1 MSAGSST
8 GSTGSSTGS
17 SAGGSK
23 AQQADDSVWVDRMA
37 VAGLITFGVVHLV
50 LGWLAV
56 QLALGDKEGGASTTG
71 AVKQIAEQ
79 PFGGVLVWLVAAGM
93 ALLTIWQG
101 VEAAVGHRDD
111 DKDST
116 RLRHR
121 LTSAGKAVVY
131 AAICVSAVKVAT
143 GSGSKGGTDSMTA
156 KLMDQPFGQVLVGI
170 VGVAIVAVGVGM
182 LVVAY
187 RESYLKHLDVDGK
200 TGRDGQAFRW
210 LGRIGHVAKGIALGV
225 VGGLFLYAA
234 VSHEPKKSGGL
245 DQALQTVLE
254 QPFGPVLLVL
264 MGLGFAAYGLFCF
277 AEARHLDR

>member
-1 MSAGSST
+1 MST
-8 GSTGSSTGS
+8 TD
-17 SAGGSK
+17 K
-23 AQQADDSVWVDRMA
+23 ARQADASPWVERMA

-93 ALLTIWQG
+93 ALLTLWQAL
-101 VEAAVGHRDD
+101 EAAVGHRED

-131 AAICVSAVKVAT
+131 AAICISAVKVAT
-143 GSGSKGGTDSMTA
+143 GSKSGGGTDSMTA
-156 KLMDQPFGQVLVGI
+156 KLMDRSGGQVLVGL
-170 VGVAIVAVGVGM
+170 VGVVIVAVGIGM

-187 RESYLKHLDVDGK
+187 RESYLKHLDIDGR
-200 TGRDGQAFRW
+200 TGRDGTAFRW
-210 LGRIGHVAKGIALGV
+210 LGRVGHVAKGISLGV

-234 VSHEPKKSGGL
+234 FSHEPKKSGGL